1 MLINIIV
8 VLQYLPYQ
16 LLLFDLGG
24 AKVIYYNILDII
36 NNIIYVSCYN
46 ILPVSV
52 ISANLNSAKINC
64 HLSQL
69 SQNKGGGSVAICH
82 PAPLVVMQPWGVLQG
97 TADSW
102 CMYR

>member
-1 MLINIIV
+1 M
-8 VLQYLPYQ
+8 VLFCLFLPF
-16 LLLFDLGG
+16 LVSPSDLGG
-24 AKVIYYNILDII
+24 AKVHIITIRDII

-69 SQNKGGGSVAICH
+69 SQSMK
-82 PAPLVVMQPWGVLQG
+82 
-97 TADSW
+97 
-102 CMYR
+102 